1 MPSYTFY
8 FEINSNN
15 VKDICSSL
23 PHRKEWTGF
32 DWTNAN
38 YITIGSCTKNDKNT
52 TFPIKA
58 YLNAYSDPLKIE
70 QTDYTI
76 TRNDLDIRDPN
87 SFFLWDDVKGSSS
100 YSFECQCDLPLIM
113 NSGDATSFTSSC
125 SGTDCQTWLPPINGP
140 YPKQLHQLT
149 TNAVPHQIGC
159 FSGTF
164 SNSGG
169 SVPFSGIINKGTV
182 SFSFPL
188 YKPVSYTSVPT
199 VNVNNE
205 YVPNPSVKGAFYNCG
220 PFQGILQL
228 TSTNLDESGTVNGVC
243 SCKTVPKPASNSY
256 AIYQVRYNISSS
268 TITKKTYYN
277 NMNDF
282 LYLQQYL
289 YSNSTQSFLNSEYWT
304 TTLDNIKE
312 MIIDYCNATANM
324 TNDLCSSTFSNFIF
338 LQSGSP
344 CIKPY
349 STCTKGWGDYCFNE
363 NNYSSSECL
372 NYYTNS
378 YISSSNVNDPNL
390 LLDDNVVQGLQ
401 KTCQNIYVQTDD
413 PVNDLSQDYWN
424 ICACFLPNQYY
435 QNYLEQNNYQDLSI
449 GATQC
454 WYLPC
459 SNASIVPESNPICP
473 NNSISNCIQD
483 AYVTVKTNNPANIQ
497 NDVIQTQ
504 QTITTCGS
512 KTVEPIGEAPVNN
525 TSDELDIFSTTFPP
539 DGSTIQQSQPQ
550 QSLSQQSQPQQS
562 LTQQSLAQ
570 ENNLQSKKNEKV
582 NSSTEIE
589 KTTAEVSTS
598 WIGIFIIVVI
608 VVVLIVA
615 ICVGVYKSELE
626 KKKKR

>member
-15 VKDICSSL
+15 IKDVCSSL
-23 PHRKEWTGF
+23 PYTKEWTGF

-38 YITIGSCTKNDKNT
+38 YITIGSCTKNDKDT

-58 YLNAYSDPLKIE
+58 YLNEYSDPVKIE

-100 YSFECQCDLPLIM
+100 YSFECQCDLPLKM
-113 NSGDATSFTSSC
+113 NSGNATSFTSSC

-140 YPKQLHQLT
+140 YPEQLHQLS
-149 TNAVPHQIGC
+149 TNAAPHQIGC
-159 FSGTF
+159 FSGNFNT
-164 SNSGG
+164 SGG
-169 SVPFSGIINKGTV
+169 SIIFSGIINKGTV

-205 YVPNPSVKGAFYNCG
+205 YVPNPSIKGAFYNCG
-220 PFQGILQL
+220 PFQAIIQL
-228 TSTNLDESGTVNGVC
+228 ISANMSDSGTVNGVC
-243 SCKTVPKPASNSY
+243 GCETVPPSEPNSY

-268 TITKKTYYN
+268 IIAKKTYYN

-289 YSNSTQSFLNSEYWT
+289 YSNSTQSFLKSDYWT

-312 MIIDYCNATANM
+312 MIIDYCNTTANM
-324 TNDLCSSTFSNFIF
+324 TNELCSSTFSNFIF

-344 CIKPY
+344 CIKTY
-349 STCTKGWGDYCFNE
+349 SNCTKGWGDYCFNE

-390 LLDDNVVQGLQ
+390 LLDNNVVQGLQ
-401 KTCQNIYVQTDD
+401 KTCQNIYTQTDD

-424 ICACFLPNQYY
+424 VCSCFLPNQYY
-435 QNYLEQNNYQDLSI
+435 QNYLEKNNYQDLSI

-459 SNASIVPESNPICP
+459 SNASIVPESNPTCP

-512 KTVEPIGEAPVNN
+512 KTVEPIGDAPVNN

-539 DGSTIQQSQPQ
+539 NGSTTQQSLPQ
-550 QSLSQQSQPQQS
+550 QSLPQQS
-562 LTQQSLAQ
+562 LPQQSLPQ
-570 ENNLQSKKNEKV
+570 ENNLKSKKNEKV
-582 NSSTEIE
+582 NGSIE
-589 KTTAEVSTS
+589 NETTSAVVSTS
-598 WIGIFIIVVI
+598 WQIILVI
-608 VVVLIVA
+608 VIFALVFFSIIATVVYLT
-615 ICVGVYKSELE
+615 KS
-626 KKKKR
+626 KRKG